1 MGYIGH
7 QMAPGEALHTKT
19 DNQIMFQRPHSSFEV
34 AFIDKV
40 VKKKK
45 RRWGEFFNIFPPLTN
60 EMYSSYNNN
69 LRATKEIRE
78 QQPSS
83 ACSETV
89 RNQLP
94 KISEIYTWGIKCV
107 HS

>member
-1 MGYIGH
+1 
-7 QMAPGEALHTKT
+7 
-19 DNQIMFQRPHSSFEV
+19 MFQRPHSSFEV